1 MMSLKMPVFVVT
13 ILFLTTSPAVS
24 GAMTSLS
31 FLQDS
36 RSLLLFPSFE
46 KPFIISQ
53 ISNPS
58 VGKFQ
63 VETIKPASL
72 QVSQFN
78 MGLTRLPMGITLD
91 RLHRNIEMGLQKST
105 SEPDACWIPI
115 DPVGPIRI
123 PMSVAYIDGYYYDT
137 PWIPH
142 VNIPG

>member
-1 MMSLKMPVFVVT
+1 M
-13 ILFLTTSPAVS
+13 
-24 GAMTSLS
+24 
-31 FLQDS
+31 
-36 RSLLLFPSFE
+36 
-46 KPFIISQ
+46 
-53 ISNPS
+53 
-58 VGKFQ
+58 GKFQ